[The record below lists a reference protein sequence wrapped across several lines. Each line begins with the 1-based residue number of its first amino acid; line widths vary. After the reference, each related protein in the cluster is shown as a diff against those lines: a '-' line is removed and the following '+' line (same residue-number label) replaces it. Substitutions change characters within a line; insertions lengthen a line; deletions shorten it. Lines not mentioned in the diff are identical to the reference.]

1 MAFVLLDF
9 LFTIK
14 AMISCTPHPGQNHE
28 QYALP
33 KNIDRRN
40 IRTKAKKLA
49 FIMPLKEAMTII
61 TGEKN
66 K

>member
-1 MAFVLLDF
+1 
-9 LFTIK
+9 
-14 AMISCTPHPGQNHE
+14 MISCTPHPGQNHE